1 MSYPQT
7 IWDNVQQK
15 NLANRIY
22 WLAQNEMFNSK
33 NGRVLNIE
41 AVAHHLR
48 IDVNYCK
55 SLYMKYNVY
64 QNEPVDRKEIL
75 YRTRLVY
82 EKKL

>member
-1 MSYPQT
+1 MAYPQT

-15 NLANRIY
+15 NQASRIF
-22 WLAQNEMFNSK
+22 WLVQNEMFKSK
-33 NGRVLNIE
+33 DGRVVNIE
-41 AVAHHLR
+41 AIAQHLH
-48 IDVNYCK
+48 INVNYCK

-64 QNEPVDRKEIL
+64 HHEPVDRKEAL